1 MDFNLLSF
9 PLEQIGWGL
18 RQLSLS
24 GAIGNVCAIII
35 YLLVSFIPC
44 GVFWILKKKGKYQKT
59 DYMLL
64 ALSIMLLFVLYY
76 MINPG
81 LLPASML
88 GSGKVLLGGT
98 FYSLLVAYLVFRIV
112 IQNKTE
118 DLQALQKGLRTVLYI
133 VLVLFA
139 WSAIAECFVHL
150 PLAIKNLQEG
160 NSVAGDSFFYGG
172 PDLTSTY
179 VFLVLQSVVSALP
192 NGISVVVVYFCIKV
206 LEELLLD
213 LYSPKAI
220 LLVKK
225 VTVLCRKSLLV
236 IVAASVLLNI
246 AQLLCADLLYQI
258 HITVNIPIFAI
269 LFLLVIHVMA
279 RYIEENQKLKQDNDL
294 FI

>member
-24 GAIGNVCAIII
+24 GTIGNVCAIII

-59 DYMLL
+59 DYLLL

-139 WSAIAECFVHL
+139 WSAIAECFIHL

-246 AQLLCADLLYQI
+246 AQLLFADLLYQI

>member
-44 GVFWILKKKGKYQKT
+44 GVFLILKKKGKYQKT

-139 WSAIAECFVHL
+139 WSAIAECFIHL

-179 VFLVLQSVVSALP
+179 VFLVLQSVVSSLP
-192 NGISVVVVYFCIKV
+192 NGISVVVLYFCIKV
-206 LEELLLD
+206 LEELLSD

-246 AQLLCADLLYQI
+246 AQLLFADLLYQI

>member
-1 MDFNLLSF
+1 M
-9 PLEQIGWGL
+9 
-18 RQLSLS
+18 
-24 GAIGNVCAIII
+24 
-35 YLLVSFIPC
+35 
-44 GVFWILKKKGKYQKT
+44 
-59 DYMLL
+59 
-64 ALSIMLLFVLYY
+64 
-76 MINPG
+76 
-81 LLPASML
+81 
-88 GSGKVLLGGT
+88 
-98 FYSLLVAYLVFRIV
+98 
-112 IQNKTE
+112 
-118 DLQALQKGLRTVLYI
+118 QALQKGLRTVLYI

-139 WSAIAECFVHL
+139 WSAIAECFIHL

-246 AQLLCADLLYQI
+246 AQLLFADLLYQI

>member
-35 YLLVSFIPC
+35 YLLVSFTPC

-160 NSVAGDSFFYGG
+160 NSVAGDLFFYGG

-206 LEELLLD
+206 LEELLSD

-246 AQLLCADLLYQI
+246 AQLLFADLLYQI

>member
-44 GVFWILKKKGKYQKT
+44 GVFLILKKKGKYQKT

-160 NSVAGDSFFYGG
+160 NSVAGDLFFYGG

-246 AQLLCADLLYQI
+246 AQLLFADLLYQI

>member
-1 MDFNLLSF
+1 MEFNLLSF

-44 GVFWILKKKGKYQKT
+44 GVFLILKKKGKYQKT

-88 GSGKVLLGGT
+88 GGGKVLLGGT

-139 WSAIAECFVHL
+139 WSAIAECFIHL

-246 AQLLCADLLYQI
+246 AQLLFADLLYQI

>member
-59 DYMLL
+59 DYLLL
-64 ALSIMLLFVLYY
+64 ALSIMLLFMLYY

-88 GSGKVLLGGT
+88 GSGKILLGGT

-139 WSAIAECFVHL
+139 WSAIAECFIHL

-160 NSVAGDSFFYGG
+160 NSVAGDSFFYGV

-246 AQLLCADLLYQI
+246 AQLLFADLLYQI
-258 HITVNIPIFAI
+258 HIMVNIPIFAI

>member
-44 GVFWILKKKGKYQKT
+44 GVFLILKKKGKYQKT

-139 WSAIAECFVHL
+139 WSAIAECFIHL

-179 VFLVLQSVVSALP
+179 VFLVLQSVVSSLP

-246 AQLLCADLLYQI
+246 AQLLFADLLYQI

>member
-59 DYMLL
+59 DYLLL

-139 WSAIAECFVHL
+139 WSAIAECFIHL

-160 NSVAGDSFFYGG
+160 NSVAGDSFFYGV

-179 VFLVLQSVVSALP
+179 VFLVLQSVVSVLP
-192 NGISVVVVYFCIKV
+192 NGISVVVVYFCTKV

-213 LYSPKAI
+213 LYSSKAI

-246 AQLLCADLLYQI
+246 AQLLFADLLYQI

>member
-24 GAIGNVCAIII
+24 GAIGNICAIII

-160 NSVAGDSFFYGG
+160 NSVAGDSFFYGV

-246 AQLLCADLLYQI
+246 AQLLFADLLYQI

>member
-1 MDFNLLSF
+1 MEFNLLSF

-24 GAIGNVCAIII
+24 GTIGNVCAIII

-139 WSAIAECFVHL
+139 WSAIAECFIHL

-246 AQLLCADLLYQI
+246 AQLLFADLLYQI